1 MDWDALDWAVLD
13 RLRDRFLSPTR
24 SDASYWLSPADLANY
39 DFTYGQRIAWK
50 WDAVLAELQQRR
62 WLPPTRTALDW
73 GCGSGLAGRRV
84 VECFGPD
91 HFDVLHVFDRSGL
104 AMDFARQAAREIF
117 PKLAVEC
124 ADPRWL
130 EGTAPIGVLVV
141 SHVLNELPPHQ
152 REALLRLAA
161 RAEAVLWVEPG
172 TQADSRALIAVRE
185 AMRDRL
191 DVVAP
196 CTHQAACGLLT
207 PDNDRHWCH
216 HFASPPANLM
226 ADPHWVQF
234 AQRAGIDLR
243 RLPYSF
249 LVLEKKERRTRTA
262 SEPARPRPVVGCSR
276 IIGTPRVYKPFAR
289 ILSCQAEGVRDL
301 VLQKRDAPEL
311 FQQMKKG
318 QHEPVYRWT
327 LKGDQIQAGQ
337 ATENEVGTPKRAS
350 GGCHGFSPP

>member
-1 MDWDALDWAVLD
+1 MNWDTLDWAVLD
-13 RLRDRFLSPTR
+13 RLRDRFLNPTPPA
-24 SDASYWLSPADLANY
+24 ASYWLSPADLANY
-39 DFTYGQRIAWK
+39 DLTYGQRIAWK
-50 WDAVLAELQQRR
+50 WDAVLAELQRRR
-62 WLPPTRTALDW
+62 WLPPARTVFDW

-91 HFDVLHVFDRSGL
+91 HFEALHVFDRSGL
-104 AMDFARQAAREIF
+104 AMDFARQAAKEFF

-124 ADPRWL
+124 ADSRWL
-130 EGTAPIGVLVV
+130 EGSAPIGVLVV

-152 REALLRLAA
+152 RDALLRLAA

-172 TQADSRALIAVRE
+172 TLVDSRALIAVRE
-185 AMRDRL
+185 ALHDRL

-216 HFASPPANLM
+216 HFASPPPNIM
-226 ADPHWVQF
+226 ADPRWVQF

-249 LVLEKKERRTRTA
+249 LVLEQKERRVQTGF
-262 SEPARPRPVVGCSR
+262 EPGPPISVAGCSR
-276 IIGTPRVYKPFAR
+276 IIGAPRVYKPFAR

-301 VLQKRDAPEL
+301 ILQKRDAPEL
-311 FQQMKKG
+311 FQQMKKSR
-318 QHEPVYRWT
+318 HEPVYRWA
-327 LKGDQIQAGQ
+327 LEGNQIKAGQ
-337 ATENEVGTPKRAS
+337 AVISPAPSEPSAS
-350 GGCHGFSPP
+350 SLGSP